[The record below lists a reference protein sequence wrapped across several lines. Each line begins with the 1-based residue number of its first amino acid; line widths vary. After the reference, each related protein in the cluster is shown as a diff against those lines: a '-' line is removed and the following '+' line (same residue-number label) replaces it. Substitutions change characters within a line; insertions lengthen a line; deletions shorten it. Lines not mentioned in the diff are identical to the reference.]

1 MKDNTAEQLQDND
14 QIQDLPEASA
24 EAPAV
29 ATAQLVSLGQGK
41 QAQTTGNIYFLGT
54 VNLKNG
60 DKVEAREVR
69 VTVNP
74 RWKQAYAEAIKT
86 ATRCKQPSFNVYVTD
101 MERGEKDYNGTGST
115 WASRVDAVKGS
126 LHRGNFVF
134 QGVNYELNIERAEG
148 ATEFTL
154 GLVELAPVSL
164 ADL

>member
-1 MKDNTAEQLQDND
+1 MKDNTAEQLQDQN
-14 QIQDLPEASA
+14 LPEASV
-24 EAPAV
+24 EAPAPAT
-29 ATAQLVSLGQGK
+29 ATAQLVTLGQGK

-74 RWKQAYAEAIKT
+74 RWKPAYEEAIKT

-115 WASRVDAVKGS
+115 WASRVDAEKGS

-134 QGVNYELNIERAEG
+134 QSVNYELTIERAG
-148 ATEFTL
+148 NASEFTL
-154 GLVELAPVSL
+154 GLLELAPISL
-164 ADL
+164 TDL